1 MPPRFGIAAPKCARC
16 DKSVYQAEQVIGP
29 AAKAYHKSCLTC
41 MVCNKRLDS
50 TLLLEHEGEAYCK
63 NCHRAHLGQGKGGFG
78 TAVPLNAE
86 LPRSPP
92 PGSAASP
99 TAASRGSTEAYRTAS
114 PTINSVLSSP
124 VTATRSSRP
133 NSPSKLSGRVLA
145 DDFDRHQRESRREER
160 EEDPMLDLADEVS
173 QIHVSSR
180 PAAPPTIQ
188 SSTEQRSSRSRDPPT
203 NTAPAVRSIDD
214 AIYGGHMPQI
224 ISRSAAP
231 TAVAEEDNPSY
242 TRQDFSTPSSPSR
255 PADIEPLA
263 PEAGL
268 PVPNKYMVRNVGSSG
283 RQSSDQGYSSAYGQ
297 EDPNYKP
304 SAADVIAA
312 VRAGRLP
319 GSPKKESPAL
329 GTFDAS
335 NTLQEE
341 RDRLNRATI
350 GSVPAPVPASYNSP
364 SQSRGYAYQ
373 APEQPSSSTRYAATD
388 RLGRT
393 SPTRQATQEPPSSPT
408 RYAATDRLGRT
419 SPTRQTTASTRAPA
433 FEAEESP
440 RSQPAR
446 FEPPTTR
453 VAATSAYSSGSGRLP
468 SPTRPNMAKYEPSAK
483 MAPRTQPAAAV
494 VPDTPPRTRANT
506 NNSSSTTSS
515 PSFSAG
521 INRLGLSSTVTNAST
536 ARSGTPLCAR
546 CGKAVYFAEQLQA
559 SGRKWH
565 RGCLKCDGCGTTLD
579 PGKLEEGP
587 AGEVKSGCNT
597 WCRVCYAKY
606 FGPKGELRDS
616 LFSAGRKSNHS
627 RLCRAQSWN
636 VVSRNLGSLKRPSR
650 CPLSLSTEF
659 RCILQQRPAALPLA
673 LLLANYSRRINGGN
687 TVY

>member
-29 AAKAYHKSCLTC
+29 ASKAYHKSCLTC

-92 PGSAASP
+92 PGSVASP
-99 TAASRGSTEAYRTAS
+99 TAPSRGSTEAYRTAS

-124 VTATRSSRP
+124 VAATRTSRP

-145 DDFDRHQRESRREER
+145 DDFDRHDRETRGEK
-160 EEDPMLDLADEVS
+160 EDPMLDLADEVS
-173 QIHVSSR
+173 HIRASARNAALATSYPLSS
-180 PAAPPTIQ
+180 
-188 SSTEQRSSRSRDPPT
+188 EQEYSRSRDQPSSTTPD
-203 NTAPAVRSIDD
+203 VRSIDD
-214 AIYGGHMPQI
+214 AIYGGVVPQI
-224 ISRSAAP
+224 VSRSAA
-231 TAVAEEDNPSY
+231 AGSADY
-242 TRQDFSTPSSPSR
+242 AQYATRQESLAPSSPPRR

-268 PVPNKYMVRNVGSSG
+268 PVPSKYMVGNDGPSS
-283 RQSSDQGYSSAYGQ
+283 RQTSSQDISPAFGQGDAK
-297 EDPNYKP
+297 YKP
-304 SAADVIAA
+304 SAAEVIAA

-319 GSPKKESPAL
+319 GSPKKESTAL
-329 GTFDAS
+329 GTFGTS
-335 NTLQEE
+335 NADQVS
-341 RDRLNRATI
+341 RATI
-350 GSVPAPVPASYNSP
+350 GSVPAPVPASYNS
-364 SQSRGYAYQ
+364 SGLSESFVHQTQ
-373 APEQPSSSTRYAATD
+373 QQQQQPSSPTRYAASD

-393 SPTRQATQEPPSSPT
+393 SPTKQ
-408 RYAATDRLGRT
+408 T
-419 SPTRQTTASTRAPA
+419 SPSTRAPA
-433 FEAEESP
+433 FEEEAASP
-440 RSQPAR
+440 QPAR

-483 MAPRTQPAAAV
+483 MAPRAQPAESV
-494 VPDTPPRTRANT
+494 VPDTPPRSANYT
-506 NNSSSTTSS
+506 NASSSSATSS

-606 FGPKGELRDS
+606 FGPKGELQD
-616 LFSAGRKSNHS
+616 
-627 RLCRAQSWN
+627 
-636 VVSRNLGSLKRPSR
+636 
-650 CPLSLSTEF
+650 
-659 RCILQQRPAALPLA
+659 I
-673 LLLANYSRRINGGN
+673 RRF
-687 TVY
+687 